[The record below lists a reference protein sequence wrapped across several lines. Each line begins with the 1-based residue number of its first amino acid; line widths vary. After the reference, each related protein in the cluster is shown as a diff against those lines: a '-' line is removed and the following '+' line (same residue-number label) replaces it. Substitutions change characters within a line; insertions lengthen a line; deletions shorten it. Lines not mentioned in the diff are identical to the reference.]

1 MPPFLAIRQDATTT
15 PTPTPSP
22 PAKNHSN
29 GTPGWAIFII
39 VLVLMALIGGGLF
52 FFFRLRNKRLD
63 GGAGGPAAPF
73 DTAKSWLSKAT
84 YKIRN
89 PRARSGSAGFEGISA
104 GRAGA
109 VRGARGNGGA
119 LDPDEA
125 WDTRVGNEAD
135 YPGYYG
141 EDTELQGGVLSDG
154 RYETLGHTN
163 TEYAGAAGDNR
174 GRMPAENPFGDENA
188 VGAANP
194 RLTDQAAA
202 RQAHHSPTRR
212 SLFKEDV

>member
-1 MPPFLAIRQDATTT
+1 MGL
-15 PTPTPSP
+15 
-22 PAKNHSN
+22 
-29 GTPGWAIFII
+29 IF
-39 VLVLMALIGGGLF
+39 GGLF
-52 FFFRLRNKRLD
+52 FFFRLRNRRLD
-63 GGAGGPAAPF
+63 NSAGAGGAPF

-104 GRAGA
+104 GRAGGGRA
-109 VRGARGNGGA
+109 ARNRSA

-135 YPGYYG
+135 YPGYG
-141 EDTELQGGVLSDG
+141 DDTELQGGVLSDG
-154 RYETLGHTN
+154 RYEQLGHAN
-163 TEYAGAAGDNR
+163 TEYAGAAGNR

-188 VGAANP
+188 VGGLRAVSP
-194 RLTDQAAA
+194 RPAEQDGAT